1 MMERAHNFS
10 SSGPQEQRQL
20 LMKTGTEL
28 REVLGEDSV
37 SDDPAPGLKLAD
49 GSPSTAEVS
58 DPLIREECVLS
69 SLQGKWLFFFFF
81 LFLFLNPEKGSPLP
95 AGPVILRSL
104 MGNT

>member
-1 MMERAHNFS
+1 
-10 SSGPQEQRQL
+10 
-20 LMKTGTEL
+20 MKTGTEL

-69 SLQGKWLFFFFF
+69 FLQGKWLFFFPFSF
-81 LFLFLNPEKGSPLP
+81 SKPWKGSLFPQVQSSSEVSW
-95 AGPVILRSL
+95 ATHETILANQSPRQQL
-104 MGNT
+104 VTAQAL